1 VTHRRKQGR
10 PAITLY
16 SYCLRYDDGAA
27 PNPYWGVCTLAICK
41 PAIRR
46 TASVG
51 DWVVGLGSKRSPCG
65 DISSKVVYAMHV
77 TQVVTLQEYDVYCG
91 KSLRKKVPDWNSSD
105 YRRMMGDCIYDFN
118 ESRPRLRASVHG
130 AGNRKTDLRGRNV
143 LLSDYFYY
151 FGNKPVELPD
161 DLRALIHGTQGHKSR
176 ANDRYA
182 SRFVR
187 WIEGEGF
194 RNNVLLGQP
203 QLKKKLA
210 AVRRSACRQL
220 CSKRHIEIE
229 H

>member
-1 VTHRRKQGR
+1 MTV
-10 PAITLY
+10 Y
-16 SYCLRYDDGAA
+16 SYCLRHDDGAA

-65 DISSKVVYAMHV
+65 DISSKLVYAMHV
-77 TQVVTLQEYDVYCG
+77 TQVLTMKEYDLYCR
-91 KSLRKKVPDWNSSD
+91 KSLGKKIPDSQSSD
-105 YRRMMGDCIYDFN
+105 FRKRMGDCIYDFRGP
-118 ESRPRLRASVHG
+118 RPRLRASVHG
-130 AGNRKTDLRGRNV
+130 AGNRKTDLSGRNV

-161 DLRALIHGTQGHKSR
+161 DLRALIHGTQGHKSG

-182 SRFVR
+182 PRFVQ
-187 WIEGEGF
+187 WIEGQGF
-194 RNNVLLGQP
+194 RKNVLLGQP
-203 QLKKKLA
+203 QLKKNLA
-210 AVRRSACRQL
+210 AVKPSACRQL
-220 CSKRHIEIE
+220 SSKRHVEIG